1 MARHSETTL
10 TQKGQVTIPIEV
22 RKAMGLRP
30 RDKVR
35 FEYDA
40 DSGVA
45 VLRRASFGLADAY
58 GAVAPKRRPEDFGN
72 ARAQFE
78 EEVAD
83 EVAGEV

>member
-35 FEYDA
+35 FDYDPA
-40 DSGVA
+40 GGVA
-45 VLRRASFGLADAY
+45 VLRRASSGLADAY
-58 GAVAPKRRPEDFGN
+58 GAVEPRRRPEDFGDL
-72 ARAQFE
+72 REQFE
-78 EEVAD
+78 EGVAK